1 MGTCVLRLQ
10 LEGVF
15 LLWVRMLRLLSVS
28 KRLGPFVILVVSMGQ
43 DIGLFAVVYAIFLAA
58 FSVLIRGSMPLSYQH
73 CTGGPDDPEP
83 YKCWD
88 TWWVVR
94 TFIQASG
101 GDIYMDDMKTDA
113 SVFGLMAL
121 WVIMNLLL
129 CTSLPSSIPDSYPAD
144 CILLALAHHG
154 VVRCSSARAI
164 HSQPRGSISVFT
176 FAAEHGSL

>member
-1 MGTCVLRLQ
+1 
-10 LEGVF
+10 
-15 LLWVRMLRLLSVS
+15 
-28 KRLGPFVILVVSMGQ
+28 
-43 DIGLFAVVYAIFLAA
+43 
-58 FSVLIRGSMPLSYQH
+58 
-73 CTGGPDDPEP
+73 
-83 YKCWD
+83 
-88 TWWVVR
+88 
-94 TFIQASG
+94 
-101 GDIYMDDMKTDA
+101 MDDMKTDVSSSLLLPRVQGSAASSAASRVDSAATAATVTLTSAGVWHGVRGQA